1 MSRHSIP
8 MLLLGVLT
16 TALCAAVALA
26 QSCPG
31 DCDGSGDVT
40 INELIVM
47 VNIALGSAPVSD
59 CPTGDSDGDGAI
71 AINEIIAAVNA
82 ALNGCTGVAST
93 PTPTPMSTT
102 HMVRIG
108 SDGFSFSPS
117 SLTIQVGDT
126 VEWSWSSSGH
136 TVTSGS
142 QCSADG
148 QFCSPA
154 TPIAPAHRRQTRAQ
168 PIATRSA
175 QRGRSPISA
184 YRTASSGWSVRSSS
198 NLPPR
203 HRAGSLTF
211 RPWVCRLRALL
222 DINHLVA
229 RAPWPGPR

>member
-8 MLLLGVLT
+8 MLFLGVLVNL
-16 TALCAAVALA
+16 LCAAVATA

-59 CPTGDSDGDGAI
+59 CSTGDSDGNGAI

-82 ALNGCTGVAST
+82 ALNGCSGVA

-102 HMVRIG
+102 HMVLVG

-148 QFCSPA
+148 QFCSPSDSNCASTPPSNQGA
-154 TPIAPAHRRQTRAQ
+154 TYSHTFSAAGTFPYFCIPHCDFGMVGTIVVQPAAAP
-168 PIATRSA
+168 
-175 QRGRSPISA
+175 
-184 YRTASSGWSVRSSS
+184 
-198 NLPPR
+198 
-203 HRAGSLTF
+203 
-211 RPWVCRLRALL
+211 
-222 DINHLVA
+222 
-229 RAPWPGPR
+229 